1 MSRSYYVIEL
11 SARWL
16 TVLLIAL
23 ALLMVLAFGLG
34 FGAARSTATTD
45 GGSPVGPTPTP
56 LVTTEV
62 LPDDTPT
69 AVVPSEPVATATP
82 RPELPEPAT
91 PTIIPATPTA
101 APPTPTPRPE
111 PTRAAEG
118 DFWVQVIA
126 SSRRSTIDDART
138 TLVGL
143 GFDREHQQVASSE
156 VAGGGELHK
165 LRVGPFPDRASA
177 DRVVKRM
184 RSADFPDA
192 WVVIP

>member
-16 TVLLIAL
+16 TVLLAAL

-34 FGAARSTATTD
+34 FGAARSMGTAGD
-45 GGSPVGPTPTP
+45 VPSIGPTATP

-62 LPDDTPT
+62 VVDETPT
-69 AVVPSEPVATATP
+69 AVVPREPVATATP
-82 RPELPEPAT
+82 TPEPPTPRTPTLVPAT
-91 PTIIPATPTA
+91 PSAVPATPTA
-101 APPTPTPRPE
+101 KPE
-111 PTRAAEG
+111 PTLAADG
-118 DFWVQVIA
+118 FWVQVIA
-126 SSRRSTIDDART
+126 SSRRSTIDSART
-138 TLVGL
+138 ALVGL
-143 GFDREHQQVASSE
+143 GFDSDHQQVTTSE

-192 WVVIP
+192 WVVVP